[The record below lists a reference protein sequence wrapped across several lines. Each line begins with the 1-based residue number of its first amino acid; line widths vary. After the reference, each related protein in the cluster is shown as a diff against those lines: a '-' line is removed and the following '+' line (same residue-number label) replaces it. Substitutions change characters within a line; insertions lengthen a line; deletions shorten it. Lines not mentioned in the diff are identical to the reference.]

1 MARPKPELA
10 PVSRITR
17 EISFIALLSL
27 AIPDQSTVRGALATH
42 LGFDHLYFGDRY
54 CRDQI
59 SPRDDMNK
67 AIEKIKEEF
76 LAMIPP
82 TVFFFLTLGLVA
94 VVRML
99 MTKGTGLPLSTP
111 IQVAVGALI
120 LGKAVLI
127 ADMLP
132 IINRFPDKPLAY
144 NVAWKTVIYV
154 LAALVI
160 HYLERLVDF
169 WKAAG
174 GFVAGNEKLLAEM
187 VWPHFWAIQILLTVL
202 IFEYCVMHELARVIG
217 AKKVR
222 EMFFGQ
228 PANIAA

>member
-1 MARPKPELA
+1 
-10 PVSRITR
+10 
-17 EISFIALLSL
+17 
-27 AIPDQSTVRGALATH
+27 
-42 LGFDHLYFGDRY
+42 
-54 CRDQI
+54 
-59 SPRDDMNK
+59 MNK
-67 AIEKIKEEF
+67 AIEKIKEEL

-82 TVFFFLTLGLVA
+82 TIFFFLTLSLVA

-99 MTKGTGLPLSTP
+99 MTRGSGLPLATP

-144 NVAWKTVIYV
+144 NVAWKTTIYV
-154 LAALVI
+154 FVALVI

-202 IFEYCVMHELARVIG
+202 IFEYCVMHEIVRVIG

-222 EMFFGQ
+222 EMFFGA
-228 PANIAA
+228 PGNVAA